1 MCSIIGTSKL
11 DNKFKKNID
20 EYFETLDHRGTD
32 SYGYIF
38 LNRKSKQFELFK
50 SLTKKDF
57 IDKIKELPNNGS
69 IICHARKAS
78 VGAVDVVNAHPVKSS
93 DNTVWLI
100 HNGTNKTYAD
110 FYDASSDS
118 QGLASLIEA
127 VSEDKLDGLL
137 NDLGVVFF
145 TKGKYIYF
153 YKDELRPLCLN
164 KESGIFASEPLF
176 DGKWAL
182 VKKQIVPKKFN
193 FTFDTKEEMELELGT
208 VAYCNTCRK
217 KHIKQKE
224 KTLCAVC
231 KLDGKPEPTSY
242 TSSYNT
248 RTSNDIYFTIP
259 KNTSGLITTRD
270 MLTDH
275 IDKLKLAKDI
285 EYSVNFTY
293 ERVIYKD
300 VKQLYVPVVLNS
312 CTKYVSVDL
321 EKFVEKNRDILSK
334 FITTEL
340 PKYRIMI
347 GVNYKVT
354 KNMSNKVES
363 ATTITFKYSTEI
375 TEDTKSP
382 IFGQL
387 ANTNTFVGINPKEFI
402 LENFVSGRCE
412 ACSKKKIGSAKIFR
426 ACKTC
431 GVYKNTHI

>member
-11 DNKFKKNID
+11 DDKFKENID
-20 EYFETLDHRGTD
+20 EYFKTLAHRGTD

-57 IDKIKELPNNGS
+57 IDKIKELPNNGAL
-69 IICHARKAS
+69 ICHARKAS

-145 TKGKYIYF
+145 TKNSHIYF

-182 VKKQIVPKKFN
+182 IKEQMTPVVFD
-193 FTFDTKEEMELELGT
+193 FTFDTKEEFELELGLES
-208 VAYCNTCRK
+208 YCTTCK
-217 KHIKQKE
+217 KRHIKQK
-224 KTLCAVC
+224 KKALCAVC
-231 KLDGKPEPTSY
+231 KLDGKLEPTSY

-259 KNTSGLITTRD
+259 RGTTGLVVTRN
-270 MLTDH
+270 MLVEQV
-275 IDKLKLAKDI
+275 DKVKLSKDI

-293 ERVIYKD
+293 DRVVYKAT
-300 VKQLYVPVVLNS
+300 KNFYVSIVSNS
-312 CTKYVSVDL
+312 CTSYMNIDV
-321 EKFVEKNRDILSK
+321 EKFVKKNKDILSK
-334 FITTEL
+334 FMTTEP
-340 PKYRIMI
+340 PKYRVHA
-347 GVNYKVT
+347 GVKYKVT
-354 KNMSNKVES
+354 KNMSDKIKSDTE
-363 ATTITFKYSTEI
+363 ITFKYTTEI
-375 TEDTKSP
+375 SENTKSP
-382 IFGQL
+382 LFGQL
-387 ANTNTFVGINPKEFI
+387 VNTNTFVAIDPKEFI
-402 LENFVSGRCE
+402 IENFVSGRCE
-412 ACSKKKIGSAKIFR
+412 ICSKKKLGKNKIFR
-426 ACKTC
+426 ACRAC
-431 GVYKNTHI
+431 GVYKNTHL